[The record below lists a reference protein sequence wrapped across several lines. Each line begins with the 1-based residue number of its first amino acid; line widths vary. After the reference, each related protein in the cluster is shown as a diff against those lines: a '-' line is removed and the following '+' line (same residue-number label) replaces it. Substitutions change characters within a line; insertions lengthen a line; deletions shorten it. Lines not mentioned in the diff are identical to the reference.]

1 MKPNPEAEE
10 PRGTTPEVPESAKLR
25 QQHLEHTRSKKVV
38 HKECV
43 QAPTLLGSPD
53 PIEEEALDAKTQ
65 EAEPREQEAALEE
78 MLSSGRFLPAEA
90 EERPEPF
97 ATIADLVGEYGI
109 EEVLQAISDHALF
122 DSENPEACSCCWPT
136 HGDSADERLHPSK
149 EKAGMQA

>member
-25 QQHLEHTRSKKVV
+25 QQDHEHTRSKKVV

-53 PIEEEALDAKTQ
+53 PIEREALGAKAQ
-65 EAEPREQEAALEE
+65 EAEPREQEAELEE
-78 MLSSGRFLPAEA
+78 MLSWGTLLPAEA

-109 EEVLQAISDHALF
+109 EEVLQALF